1 MSLTR
6 RAVGNSR
13 PYGNEGHGLGVRA
26 TGRQSNEM
34 LCLGSA
40 LGPGRA
46 LGCRDFGRAL
56 GPQADKALRCCT
68 SVGR

>member
-1 MSLTR
+1 MK
-6 RAVGNSR
+6 AMAWA
-13 PYGNEGHGLGVRA
+13 LGPQA
-26 TGRQSNEM
+26 DKSNEM